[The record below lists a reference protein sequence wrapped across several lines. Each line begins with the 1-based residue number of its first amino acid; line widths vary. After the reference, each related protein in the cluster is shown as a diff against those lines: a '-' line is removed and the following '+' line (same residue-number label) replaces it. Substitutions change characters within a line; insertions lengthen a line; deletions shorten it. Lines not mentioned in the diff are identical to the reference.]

1 MKTFPVKIPYKTTP
15 SMSRNMD
22 SVFELTSQ
30 ATTKFQELVRWDTDL
45 YNSRR
50 EDLVQLAIN
59 KLNIELVDFGHSSSI
74 VNLALNFREDVA
86 LMHRG
91 ILEAI
96 CFCYP
101 SSWVPAERVGQSLTQ
116 IHAPVADGEILRD
129 KSQRIAESMA
139 TQHSFRRYVW
149 TISTTGELSNHPK
162 MIKPAVTDHT
172 TFADLFFRTETQ
184 TTMALGDNETS
195 LFFVKVDTIP
205 LSDLW
210 HDTEKRQAIIDSVN
224 SMSDAV
230 LQYKNLVEIKSVIN
244 KNNFIQ
250 I

>member
-1 MKTFPVKIPYKTTP
+1 MKTFPVKIPYMTTP
-15 SMSRNMD
+15 SMVRNTE

-30 ATTKFQELVRWDTDL
+30 ATKKLQELDRWHTDL
-45 YNSRR
+45 YGSRSD
-50 EDLVQLAIN
+50 DLVKLAID
-59 KLNIELVDFGHSSSI
+59 KLNIELVDFAHSSSI
-74 VNLALNFREDVA
+74 VNFSLNFVEDVA
-86 LMHRG
+86 ILHKG

-101 SSWVPAERVGQSLTQ
+101 SSWLPSERVGQSLTQ
-116 IHAPVADGEILRD
+116 IHAPVADGEILRE

-184 TTMALGDNETS
+184 TTMELGDNETS

-224 SMSDAV
+224 SMTDSV
-230 LQYKNLVEIKSVIN
+230 LQYLSLIHI
-244 KNNFIQ
+244 
-250 I
+250 